1 MGVRLKSKHLYEFGS
16 YRLDAVE
23 RVLLR
28 DGQPVTLPPKDL
40 ETLFVLVE
48 KAGHIVEKEE
58 LLEKVWP
65 GVFVEEGNLTRHIF
79 NLRQVLGDRPDG
91 RKYIETIPRRGYR
104 FVAAVQ
110 EDPEPAA
117 PPLAAQRASDQAPSM
132 VPVVP
137 VGQKRSLWVWPL
149 ALLVPLAVTTVLVS
163 QHFWPPR
170 NASPQRAMLAVL
182 PFVNLSGD
190 AHEDYFADGLTEEM
204 IAQLGQ
210 LQPAK
215 LGVIARTSTVRYKDT
230 KESAAQIAREL
241 GVGYLLEGS
250 VRRGGE
256 RVRVTAQLIQAT
268 QQTHLWAE
276 TYERPLTDVLR
287 IQREIAE
294 KITHSL
300 SIQLLPSTTSVSAS
314 SHVNLESHDKYLL
327 GLHELGQ
334 GTRESENKAIQYFQ
348 EGIGKDPK
356 DARLYAALA
365 EAYDAV
371 TTYYSS
377 PAEVM
382 PRAKEAALRAV
393 ELDPNLASAHVRLGY
408 VRLFFDWDWPA
419 AEAEYRR
426 ALEINPSLPEAQL
439 GYANYLATLGHFDE
453 AISRVQQAYLFDP
466 LALESRND
474 ALWIYY
480 FSGRMPETVAQC
492 QKTIE
497 LEPAADLPYAMLALA
512 YAEMGQRAETLRAA
526 ESAIRLGN
534 SPSVLTTTASAL
546 ARVGQSAEARQ
557 LLSKALEQAKER
569 YVCRFLV
576 ARAYV
581 ELGETEKAL
590 ESLEQGFLQ
599 RST

>member
-1 MGVRLKSKHLYEFGS
+1 MVVGLKSKHLSAFGS
-16 YRLDAVE
+16 YRLDSVE
-23 RVLLR
+23 RVLRR

-65 GVFVEEGNLTRHIF
+65 GVFVEEGNLARHIF

-117 PPLAAQRASDQAPSM
+117 PPLVAAQRASDQAPSM
-132 VPVVP
+132 VPVP
-137 VGQKRSLWVWPL
+137 VGQKRSLWVWSL

-210 LQPAK
+210 LQPAQ
-215 LGVIARTSTVRYKDT
+215 LGVIARTSTVRYKGT
-230 KESAAQIAREL
+230 KETAAQITREL

-250 VRRGGE
+250 VRRGGD
-256 RVRVTAQLIQAT
+256 RVRVTAQLSQAAE
-268 QQTHLWAE
+268 QTHLWAE
-276 TYERPLTDVLR
+276 TYERPLTDVLS

-300 SIQLLPSTTSVSAS
+300 SIQLLSAATSVSAIP
-314 SHVNLESHDKYLL
+314 HLNLESYDRYLL
-327 GLHELGQ
+327 GLHALGE
-334 GTRESENKAIQYFQ
+334 GTRESETRAIQYFQ
-348 EGIGKDPK
+348 EAIAKDPK

-365 EAYDAV
+365 GASHAV
-371 TTYYSS
+371 TPYYS
-377 PAEVM
+377 PPTEVM
-382 PRAKEAALRAV
+382 PKAKQAALRAV

-408 VRLFFDWDWPA
+408 VRLFFDWDWSA
-419 AEAEYRR
+419 AELEYRR

-439 GYANYLATLGHFDE
+439 GYANYLGTLGRFDE
-453 AISRVQQAYLFDP
+453 ALSRVQQAYLLDP
-466 LALESRND
+466 LALESREE

-480 FSGRMPETVAQC
+480 FSGRMPETV
-492 QKTIE
+492 
-497 LEPAADLPYAMLALA
+497 D
-512 YAEMGQRAETLRAA
+512 
-526 ESAIRLGN
+526 
-534 SPSVLTTTASAL
+534 
-546 ARVGQSAEARQ
+546 QSRI
-557 LLSKALEQAKER
+557 
-569 YVCRFLV
+569 
-576 ARAYV
+576 
-581 ELGETEKAL
+581 
-590 ESLEQGFLQ
+590 
-599 RST
+599 

>member
-1 MGVRLKSKHLYEFGS
+1 
-16 YRLDAVE
+16 VE

-28 DGQPVTLPPKDL
+28 DGKPVTLPPKDL
-40 ETLFVLVE
+40 ETLLVLVE
-48 KAGHIVEKEE
+48 RAGHIVEKEE

-65 GVFVEEGNLTRHIF
+65 GVFVEEGNLARHIF
-79 NLRQVLGDRPDG
+79 NLRQVLGDSPDG
-91 RKYIETIPRRGYR
+91 RKYIETIPNRGYR
-104 FVAAVQ
+104 FIAAVR
-110 EDPEPAA
+110 EHGEPAA
-117 PPLAAQRASDQAPSM
+117 PHPSTTQASDQAPTTM
-132 VPVVP
+132 PVYLGQRSSQWLWP
-137 VGQKRSLWVWPL
+137 V
-149 ALLVPLAVTTVLVS
+149 ALFVALAVTAILTAR
-163 QHFWPPR
+163 HFWPPR

-182 PFVNLSGD
+182 PFINLSGD

-210 LQPAK
+210 LQPAQ

-230 KESAAQIAREL
+230 KETAAQIAREL

-250 VRRGGE
+250 VRRGGD
-256 RVRVTAQLIQAT
+256 RVRVTAQLIQAAE
-268 QQTHLWAE
+268 QTHLWAE
-276 TYERPLTDVLR
+276 TYERPLTDVLN

-300 SIQLLPSTTSVSAS
+300 SIQLLPAATSVSPRA
-314 SHVNLESHDKYLL
+314 HVDLESYDKYLL

-334 GTRESENKAIQYFQ
+334 GTRASDNKAIQYFQ
-348 EGIGKDPK
+348 EAIAKDPK

-365 EAYDAV
+365 GAYDAV

-393 ELDPNLASAHVRLGY
+393 ELDPNLAGAHVRLGY

-419 AEAEYRR
+419 AEREYRR

-466 LALESRND
+466 LALESRNE

-480 FSGRMPETVAQC
+480 FSGRMPETVEQC

-497 LEPAADLPYAMLALA
+497 LEPDAGLPYAMLALA
-512 YAEMGQRAETLRAA
+512 YAQMGQRAETLHAA
-526 ESAIRLGN
+526 ENAIRLAN
-534 SPSVLTTTASAL
+534 SPSVMTTTASAL